1 VIDFDAAVRDP
12 VTLTNFQAAFFAG
25 PYAND
30 WLHLNAAGYQAM
42 ADAIDLMLF
51 EP

>member
-1 VIDFDAAVRDP
+1 MIDFDKYVRDP

-30 WLHLNAAGYQAM
+30 WLHMNAAGYQTM
-42 ADAIDLMLF
+42 ATNIDLSLF
-51 EP
+51 TH